1 MPMAPGAHRRRV
13 VFGGL
18 AAAAASGLA
27 GCGFALRKAPAMR
40 FRTIAFAGFERGSLL
55 ADELRRQL
63 ADQVQVVTPPQP
75 AEVVLQALADRRERG
90 VVASTAAA
98 QVRELQLRLRF
109 EFRASTPAGRELIPR
124 TELLLSRDLSFREDI
139 ALAKEHEEN
148 ELVRGM
154 VADIAAQVLRR
165 LSALVP

>member
-1 MPMAPGAHRRRV
+1 MPVRPDAGRRRFV

-18 AAAAASGLA
+18 AAAGLT

-40 FRTIAFAGFERGSLL
+40 FRSIALTGFERGSLL

-63 ADQVQVVTPPQP
+63 VAPVQIVATPGS
-75 AEVVLQALADRRERG
+75 AEVVLQALADRRERS

-98 QVRELQLRLRF
+98 QVRELQLRVRF
-109 EFRASTPAGRELIPR
+109 DFRASTPAGRELIPR
-124 TELLLSRDLSFREDI
+124 TELMLSRDLSFREDI
-139 ALAKEHEEN
+139 ALAKELEEA

-154 VADIAAQVLRR
+154 VSDIAGQVLRR
-165 LSALVP
+165 LSALVL